1 MVGSKN
7 HKNIPKEFL
16 VQLNFVSRDPHE
28 VPRTCMCTP
37 WGPNGGMFSKTK
49 WSRSLSLK
57 SSEVYGS
64 SLRSYSTQENYTDT
78 YTSLHDVVHPM
89 WKCKKVG
96 RTPLLPPY
104 SLDRKWN
111 SKGCLVCDGRL
122 LLLQCST
129 TKCFVKEHVPVAIK
143 FYSQHRWFYHIL
155 SKEKK
160 VSLSNTYTILKAPSN
175 DQLM

>member
-1 MVGSKN
+1 MVSW
-7 HKNIPKEFL
+7 
-16 VQLNFVSRDPHE
+16 DPLE

-49 WSRSLSLK
+49 WSRSLSLR

-96 RTPLLPPY
+96 QEQPCFLPIHWIESGTAKDVLFVTEGCCCCY
-104 SLDRKWN
+104 S
-111 SKGCLVCDGRL
+111 V
-122 LLLQCST
+122 
-129 TKCFVKEHVPVAIK
+129 VP
-143 FYSQHRWFYHIL
+143 QN
-155 SKEKK
+155 
-160 VSLSNTYTILKAPSN
+160 VSLKNMFRWQSNSIHSTGGFTTF
-175 DQLM
+175 